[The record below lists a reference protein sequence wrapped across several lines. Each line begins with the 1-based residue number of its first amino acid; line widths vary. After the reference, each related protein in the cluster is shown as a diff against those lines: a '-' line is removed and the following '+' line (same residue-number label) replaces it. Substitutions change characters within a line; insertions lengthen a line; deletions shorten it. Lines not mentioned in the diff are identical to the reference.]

1 MMKHC
6 LSAEWL
12 NAGPLERKDAS
23 GADDPLAAIA
33 ALSTT
38 LEAKFGKL
46 EGDIKSASDRFE
58 AEVARLK
65 RPGAAEIKT
74 GDQALEVK
82 AFDTFLRKGREGLTP
97 DELKSLNVSDD
108 TQGGFIAPNEFVAEL
123 LRNVVM
129 FSPVRSVAKVM
140 TTGAPQVLL
149 PKRTGGMTANWV
161 GEKQDRPET
170 NVTFGQ
176 NRYPVAELAA
186 YIDVSNTIL
195 EDSAFDINA
204 LLAFE
209 FAEEFGFEEG
219 KAFVSGTGVLQPT
232 GFLNDAGLSY
242 TPGGHASQ
250 ITSDGL
256 IDLYHAIKPAY
267 RASAVWMMN
276 SNTLSA
282 VRKLKDS
289 VTGSYLLQPAGF
301 NGAPA
306 NTILGRPVVEAPD
319 MPDIAGNA
327 FPIVFGDFAQ
337 GYRIFDRVAL
347 SVLRDPYS
355 QATNGMTRFHGRRRV
370 AGGVGKA
377 EAIRKLK
384 ISTT

>member
-1 MMKHC
+1 MKHC

-23 GADDPLAAIA
+23 GNEPDALKAISD
-33 ALSTT
+33 LSAT

-46 EGDIKSASDRFE
+46 EGDLKAASDRFDV
-58 AEVARLK
+58 EVARLK
-65 RPGAAEIKT
+65 RPGTETKS
-74 GDQALEVK
+74 GDQALEAK
-82 AFDTFLRKGREGLTP
+82 AFETFVRKGREALTP
-97 DELKSLNVSDD
+97 DEAKSLNVSDD
-108 TQGGFIAPNEFVAEL
+108 TAGGYIAPNEFIAEL
-123 LRNVVM
+123 LRNVVL
-129 FSPVRSVAKVM
+129 FSPVRTVARVM
-140 TTGAPQVLL
+140 ATSAPQVLL
-149 PKRTGGMTANWV
+149 PKRTGGMTASWV
-161 GEKQDRPET
+161 GEKQARPEA

-186 YIDVSNTIL
+186 YVDVSNTIL
-195 EDSAFDINA
+195 EDAAFDINQ

-219 KAFVSGTGVLQPT
+219 KAFVNGTGVLQPFGFMNDT
-232 GFLNDAGLSY
+232 GVGY
-242 TPGGHASQ
+242 TPGGHASLVQ
-250 ITSDGL
+250 ADGL
-256 IDLYHAIKPAY
+256 IDLFHAIKPVY
-267 RASAVWMMN
+267 RTNGVWMMN
-276 SNTLSA
+276 SATLSA

-289 VTGSYLLQPAGF
+289 VTGAYLLTPAGF
-301 NGAPA
+301 NGALA

-319 MPDIAGNA
+319 MPDIASNA
-327 FPIVFGDFAQ
+327 FPIVFGDFGA

-370 AGGVGKA
+370 AGGVGKS